1 MNALVVSSRINNLL
15 THEEAEFGAVTAD
28 DLGKLLTYNS
38 YQSQSQFE
46 ILVTMVLTCSFV
58 IIEAEEDDG

>member
-28 DLGKLLTYNS
+28 DLGKLTFHS
-38 YQSQSQFE
+38 YQFQL
-46 ILVTMVLTCSFV
+46 ILVTMVLTSSFV

>member
-28 DLGKLLTYNS
+28 DLGKLWTYNS
-38 YQSQSQFE
+38 YQSQFE